1 MALLV
6 VIISISL
13 ITAVSVSL
21 KLYLDAS
28 RKLAKLT
35 VAQETGVVPTPTEN
49 ELKDLLNKVGR
60 HMILPTGTP
69 RVVMVTNI
77 ETLKKEQP
85 FFENA
90 KDGNELLVFA
100 NKVIIYD
107 PVADRIIDIA
117 YIKPTSATESAA
129 TTAQQTARVVLYNGT
144 SRAGLT
150 TTAENNLK
158 DKLSGMEI
166 VGREKAKKSDYTE
179 TIVSDYAGKNKSAT
193 EELAKLL
200 GGKVADF
207 PKDEST
213 PPASLAPVDIIV
225 ILGSSY
231 K

>member
-1 MALLV
+1 
-6 VIISISL
+6 
-13 ITAVSVSL
+13 
-21 KLYLDAS
+21 
-28 RKLAKLT
+28 
-35 VAQETGVVPTPTEN
+35 
-49 ELKDLLNKVGR
+49 
-60 HMILPTGTP
+60 
-69 RVVMVTNI
+69 MVTNI

-107 PVADRIIDIA
+107 PIADRIIDIA

-129 TTAQQTARVVLYNGT
+129 TAAQQIARVVLYNGT
-144 SRAGLT
+144 SRSGLT

-179 TIVSDYAGKNKSAT
+179 TIVSDYSGKNKTAT
-193 EELAKLL
+193 QELAKLL
-200 GGKVADF
+200 GAKVVEF
-207 PKDEST
+207 PNDEAT
-213 PPASLAPVDIIV
+213 PPANLAPVDIIA